1 MKWFKAVVVLILCY
15 VTFCLVMFPDACIT
29 AVSGALKLCVTAVI
43 PTLFPFFV
51 CSSLLIAF
59 GLGEFGSRFLSGV
72 MRPLFKVS
80 GAGAVAVILGV
91 VSGYPVGASC
101 AVELY
106 KTGKITKPEAE
117 RLLSFC
123 NNSGPLF
130 IIGTVGFAMN
140 SSVALGGV
148 LYIIHITAAISA
160 GIIYAKISS
169 KKNIENNLINPL
181 IVDMSPDKKPKKLI
195 EFFGDAVSKSVI
207 TILNVCGFVVFFAV
221 VEKTIPEFIGSP
233 FINSCWR

>member
-91 VSGYPVGASC
+91 VSGCPVGASC

-148 LYIIHITAAISA
+148 LYIIHITAGNISRNY
-160 GIIYAKISS
+160 ICENFI
-169 KKNIENNLINPL
+169 KKEY
-181 IVDMSPDKKPKKLI
+181 
-195 EFFGDAVSKSVI
+195 
-207 TILNVCGFVVFFAV
+207 
-221 VEKTIPEFIGSP
+221 
-233 FINSCWR
+233 